1 MWSEVGSRR
10 VLSWTMSTT
19 AATHDFAHEA
29 FLYAGENGF
38 LAGTLPF
45 IRDGLAA
52 GEPVLLV
59 LTAAKLDSIRAELGP
74 QQGRLRFA
82 NIDEVGVNPA
92 RIIPLWRE
100 FVGDW
105 AGDGRSARGIGEPIE
120 PGLRPAELAECQRHE
135 SLLNLAF
142 AEASGFRLL
151 CPYDSD
157 SLHERVIEEALRSHP
172 CVREQGETRASP
184 LYRGLEAVEAQL
196 AEPLPGAP
204 PSAEELRFRGDSLD
218 DARGLVARRAAD
230 EGLSAAR
237 VGDLVQAVNEVT
249 TNSIRHG
256 GGDGTLRIWIEDA
269 WLLCEVE
276 DRGRIDD
283 PLVGRERPGP
293 MQPDGR
299 GLWIANHACEL
310 VQVRTSAAGST
321 VRLHM
326 RRSD

>member
-1 MWSEVGSRR
+1 
-10 VLSWTMSTT
+10 MSTT
-19 AATHDFAHEA
+19 AAHGFAHEA
-29 FLYAGENGF
+29 LLYAGEDGF

-45 IRDGLAA
+45 VREGLDA

-59 LTAAKLDSIRAELGP
+59 LKSAKLDRIRTELGP
-74 QQGRLRFA
+74 QHGRVRFA

-100 FVGDW
+100 FVGEW
-105 AGDGRSARGIGEPIE
+105 VGDGRSARGIGEPIE

-151 CPYDSD
+151 CPYDTG
-157 SLHERVIEEALRSHP
+157 SLDERVIDEALRSHP
-172 CVREQGETRASP
+172 YVCEHGETRASS

-204 PSAEELRFRGDSLD
+204 ASADELRFRGDSLD
-218 DARGLVARRAAD
+218 DARGLVGRRAA
-230 EGLSAAR
+230 EAGLSAMR
-237 VGDLVQAVNEVT
+237 VSDLVQAVNEVT

-256 GGDGTLRIWIEDA
+256 GGDGTLRIWIDDA

-293 MQPDGR
+293 MQADGR
-299 GLWIANHACEL
+299 GLWIANQVCEL
-310 VQVRTSAAGST
+310 VQVRTSPAGST

-326 RRSD
+326 RRGG